1 MENASYP
8 RLSDAV
14 LPPQLAALT
23 VNVAAELGGSKQDLF
38 EPLGF
43 DEASLY
49 EEGRLLQFSE
59 MYELIEQAMSV
70 SSAPWLGLEVGR
82 AETVNTWGVLGYAL
96 MSCATER
103 KALEIGAEYYAAA
116 PSLMKTSSIVEDGM
130 LRVQMDPLHDVPHL
144 LPFCVEENM
153 SGICAVSSSY
163 LIEPFRP
170 TEIWL
175 TYAAPEHAARYEE
188 VFECPIRFEQ
198 SANIMWAREP
208 TNRPLKTSDPI
219 MAQACLKMVQDVI
232 AQHRGEPDFVHRMR
246 EILLEKPGE
255 IPDLNE
261 ASARLSM
268 SARTLRRRLTELGT
282 SFKQLTKEVRRDLAI
297 DYLQST
303 PLNIDQISHLLGYT
317 ETTNFRR
324 AFKAWTGKPPSAF
337 R

>member
-1 MENASYP
+1 M
-8 RLSDAV
+8 SDAV

-23 VNVAAELGGSKQDLF
+23 VNVAEGLGGSKKDLF
-38 EPLGF
+38 EALEF

-49 EEGRLLQFSE
+49 EDGRLLRFSE
-59 MYELIEQAMSV
+59 MYALIERAMSIA
-70 SSAPWLGLEVGR
+70 SAPWLGLAVGR

-103 KALEIGAEYYAAA
+103 EALAIGAEYYAAA
-116 PSLMKTSSIVEDGM
+116 PSLMKTSSVIKDGM
-130 LRVQMDPLHDVPHL
+130 LRIQMEPLHHIPHL

-163 LIEPFRP
+163 LVEPFKP

-175 TYAAPEHAARYEE
+175 SYAAPEHAARYED

-198 SANIMWAREP
+198 PANIMLAREP
-208 TNRPLKTSDPI
+208 TDRPLKTSDPI
-219 MAQACLKMVQDVI
+219 MAQTCLKMVQDVI
-232 AQHRGEPDFVHRMR
+232 SQHRGEPDFVHRMR

-261 ASARLSM
+261 ASARLSV
-268 SARTLRRRLTELGT
+268 SARTLRRRLTDLGT

-303 PLNIDQISHLLGYT
+303 RLNIDQISHLLGYS

-337 R
+337 RE